1 MISGSLSGMR
11 HTSDYP
17 PRGIMFGNPL
27 LKPTVFLAISEK
39 HNDEALVLSIYLAEV
54 VTSAEFAV
62 GYVQELR
69 TPH

>member
-1 MISGSLSGMR
+1 
-11 HTSDYP
+11 
-17 PRGIMFGNPL
+17 MFGNPL